1 MSGVGH
7 GHMTQ
12 GLQRL
17 EALDPM
23 AQELL
28 VVVLCLTWVLGVK
41 FQPSA
46 QCVLLTNKSPLQP
59 LCFWAYSPVLSH
71 VIPEPNTSAGALL
84 TQIHTSDNK
93 IPTPTTDA
101 RNSPFIT

>member
-1 MSGVGH
+1 M
-7 GHMTQ
+7 MQ
-12 GLQRL
+12 GLHRPK
-17 EALDPM
+17 ALDPL

-28 VVVLCLTWVLGVK
+28 VVVLFLTWVLGVK
-41 FQPSA
+41 LQPSA

-59 LCFWAYSPVLSH
+59 LCFWASGPVLGH

-93 IPTPTTDA
+93 IPTPTDTQ
-101 RNSPFIT
+101 NSPFIT